1 VTALVDVPRRGAV
14 HGAVELGGSGGR
26 QASVAIK
33 TEARQTVMKIDQG
46 SQGRD
51 EVKRQE
57 DSLQERGVLAI
68 VPTSLLINVC
78 SFRSVLF
85 KRCLEEPLGGLRKRP
100 RG

>member
-1 VTALVDVPRRGAV
+1 MPRSGAV
-14 HGAVELGGSGGR
+14 QGATELGVSGGR

-33 TEARQTVMKIDQG
+33 TEARRTVMKIYQG

-85 KRCLEEPLGGLRKRP
+85 KRCFEEPLGGLRKRLQ
-100 RG
+100 G